1 MRNAHALLAH
11 PVLQTLGWTLLHFVW
26 QGALVASLYAGVAL
40 LLRHATANLRYVVG
54 CACMLLMLALPVAT
68 FLYLDSNANAA
79 AAFDRRALADAPAE
93 THDGTSA
100 KTGTVANAPA
110 RLYANLLIVPGD
122 EGVSAPFQRWAEDR
136 FTSALPWL
144 VLVWFAGALG
154 LTLRLLGGWVL
165 TERLR
170 REPATPLARDWRETL
185 ARLARQLRVSRPVRL
200 CESALVEVPTVIG
213 WLRPVILVPASALAG
228 LSAPQ
233 LEALLAHELAHIR
246 RHDYLCN
253 LLQSVAETVLFYH
266 PAVWWLSGRVRVER
280 EHACDDLAVRTT
292 GDVLVYARA
301 LTTLETLRGQKLNQR
316 TLAVAANG
324 GILMQR
330 IQRLLKV
337 QPASGGRS
345 PLLAGAAVVLIVL
358 AGVIACA
365 QTFSLAQNRD
375 ARAASRDVPAKTARA
390 KRRVAVTFVALPAVH
405 TFYNPRAE
413 KDTRRL
419 LSTLAASQIRA
430 VGFVNENQLYDA
442 EAGGRLDEERVRLL
456 DLWLDAGHELGTQTR
471 AHSNLYKTPL
481 AEFQQDVIRGE
492 EITGKLMSAR
502 GLRPRYFSYPF
513 LNTGANRETK
523 EAAENFLA
531 ARGYRIHQVT
541 IDNSDW
547 LFGRVYAQA
556 RRVEDEATMRR
567 VADEYV
573 PYMERMFEYYEE
585 LSRTTLG
592 YELPQVLMLTANALN
607 AHKMDDLVSMMK
619 RRGYEFVTLEEALE
633 DKAYRQQAANYVGPW
648 GISWLERWALEK
660 GQPLA
665 GEPGL
670 SPYMRQFDISRGG
683 MDYTKLKAK
692 QNGQLQSGA
701 TQN

>member
-11 PVLQTLGWTLLHFVW
+11 PVLQTLGWTLLHFIW
-26 QGALVASLYAGVAL
+26 QGALVAILYAGVAL
-40 LLRHATANLRYVVG
+40 SLRRATANLRYTVA

-68 FLYLDSNANAA
+68 FFHLNSNATAT
-79 AAFDRRALADAPAE
+79 AFDRRTPEDTPAE
-93 THDGTSA
+93 PSGAQGTAATSSS
-100 KTGTVANAPA
+100 APA
-110 RLYANLLIVPGD
+110 RLYANLLIVPEDG
-122 EGVSAPFQRWAEDR
+122 GASAPLQRWAEDR

-144 VLVWFAGALG
+144 VLVWFAGALA
-154 LTLRLLGGWVL
+154 LTLRLAGGWVL

-170 REPATPLARDWRETL
+170 REPAGALAREWRETV

-200 CESALVEVPTVIG
+200 CESAFVEVPTVIG
-213 WLRPVILVPASALAG
+213 WLRPVILVPASALVG

-246 RHDYLCN
+246 RHDYLVN
-253 LLQSVAETVLFYH
+253 LLQSMTEIVLFYH

-280 EHACDDLAVRTT
+280 EHACDDLAVRAT

-301 LTTLETLRGQKLNQR
+301 LTTLETLRGQKANAR
-316 TLAVAANG
+316 TLAVAADG

-330 IQRLLKV
+330 IQRLIKA
-337 QPASGGRS
+337 QPAQAGRS
-345 PLLAGAAVVLIVL
+345 PLLAGAAVVLVVL

-365 QTFSLAQNRD
+365 QTFSSAQNKD
-375 ARAASRDVPAKTARA
+375 ARTEASRGGVLTKTTRA

-413 KDTRRL
+413 KDTERL
-419 LSTLAASQIRA
+419 LATLAANQIRT

-456 DLWLDAGHELGTQTR
+456 NLWLDAGHELGTQTR

-492 EITGKLMSAR
+492 EITGKLMSER
-502 GLRPRYFSYPF
+502 GMRPRYFSYPF
-513 LNTGANRETK
+513 LNTGPNRETK
-523 EAAENFLA
+523 EAAEAFLA

-556 RRVEDEATMRR
+556 RRAEDEATMRR
-567 VADEYV
+567 VADEYL

-585 LSRTTLG
+585 LSQRTLG
-592 YELPQVLMLTANALN
+592 YEPPQVLLLTANALN
-607 AHKMDDLVSMMK
+607 AHKMEDLVAMMK
-619 RRGYEFVTLEEALE
+619 RRGYEFVTLDEALE
-633 DKAYRQQAANYVGPW
+633 DKAYRQAANYVGPW

-660 GQPLA
+660 GQTLT
-665 GEPGL
+665 GEPEL
-670 SPYMRQFDISRGG
+670 SPYMRQFDVSRGG
-683 MDYTKLKAK
+683 TDYAKLHKVK
-692 QNGQLQSGA
+692 N
-701 TQN
+701 

>member
-11 PVLQTLGWTLLHFVW
+11 PVMQTLGWTLLHFIW
-26 QGALVASLYAGVAL
+26 QGALVALLYAGVAL
-40 LLRHATANLRYVVG
+40 SLRRATANARYAFA
-54 CACMLLMLALPVAT
+54 CACMFLMLALPVAT
-68 FLYLDSNANAA
+68 FFQLNSNAAA
-79 AAFDRRALADAPAE
+79 AAFDRRAPEAAPAE
-93 THDGTSA
+93 LSGAAGAPTKSA
-100 KTGTVANAPA
+100 SAPA
-110 RLYANLLIVPGD
+110 RLYANFLIMPDD
-122 EGVSAPFQRWAEDR
+122 EGASAPLQRWAEDR
-136 FTSALPWL
+136 FASALPWL
-144 VLVWFAGALG
+144 VLGWLAGALM
-154 LTLRLLGGWVL
+154 LTLRLAGGWML

-170 REPATPLARDWRETL
+170 REPAGALARDWQETL

-213 WLRPVILVPASALAG
+213 CLRPVILVPASALTG
-228 LSAPQ
+228 LSAQQ

-246 RHDYLCN
+246 RHDYFCN
-253 LLQSVAETVLFYH
+253 LLQSVVETVLFYH

-280 EHACDDLAVRTT
+280 EHACDDLAVRAT

-301 LTTLETLRGQKLNQR
+301 LATLETLRGRKANPR

-330 IQRLLKV
+330 IQRLIKV
-337 QPASGGRS
+337 QPAPAGRS
-345 PLLAGAAVVLIVL
+345 PLLAGASVVLIML

-365 QTFSLAQNRD
+365 QTFGLVRNRET
-375 ARAASRDVPAKTARA
+375 RASRGDVPAKTARA
-390 KRRVAVTFVALPAVH
+390 KRQVAVTFVALPAVH

-419 LSTLAASQIRA
+419 LATLAANRIRT
-430 VGFVNENQLYDA
+430 VGFVNENQLYDH

-456 DLWLDAGHELGTQTR
+456 NLWLDAGHELGTQTR

-492 EITGKLMSAR
+492 EITGKLMSEH
-502 GLRPRYFSYPF
+502 GKGRPRYFSYPF
-513 LNTGANRETK
+513 LNTGASRETK
-523 EAAENFLA
+523 EAAEAFLA

-541 IDNSDW
+541 IDNMDW

-567 VADEYV
+567 VADEYL

-585 LSRTTLG
+585 LSRNTLG

-607 AHKMDDLVSMMK
+607 AHKMEDLVAMMK
-619 RRGYEFVTLEEALE
+619 RRGYEFVTLEQALE

-670 SPYMRQFDISRGG
+670 SAFMRQFDVSRGG
-683 MDYTKLKAK
+683 MDYTKLYKVK
-692 QNGQLQSGA
+692 N
-701 TQN
+701 

>member
-1 MRNAHALLAH
+1 MSNMHALMSH
-11 PVLQTLGWTLLHFVW
+11 PVMRTLGWTLLHFVW
-26 QGALVASLYAGVAL
+26 QGALVALAYAGVAL
-40 LLRHATANLRYVVG
+40 SLRRASANLRYTVA

-68 FLYLDSNANAA
+68 FLRLDANATAA
-79 AAFDRRALADAPAE
+79 AAVAAFERRALETATADAP
-93 THDGTSA
+93 DGAGATAA
-100 KTGTVANAPA
+100 KSHAAPA
-110 RLYANLLIVPGD
+110 RLYANLLFVPD
-122 EGVSAPFQRWAEDR
+122 EEGASAPLQRWAENV
-136 FTSALPWL
+136 FSSALPWL
-144 VLVWFAGALG
+144 VLVWLAGALV
-154 LTLRLLGGWVL
+154 LALRLVGGWVL
-165 TERLR
+165 TERLK

-213 WLRPVILVPASALAG
+213 WLRPVILVPASALTG

-233 LEALLAHELAHIR
+233 LEAILAHELAHIR
-246 RHDYLCN
+246 RHDYLVN

-280 EHACDDLAVRTT
+280 EHACDDLAVRAT

-301 LTTLETLRGQKLNQR
+301 LTTLETLRGQQQAGVR
-316 TLAVAANG
+316 PVLAVAANG
-324 GILMQR
+324 GVLMQR
-330 IQRLLKV
+330 IQRLIKV
-337 QPASGGRS
+337 QPATAGRS
-345 PLLAGAAVVLIVL
+345 PLLAGAAVVLVAL
-358 AGVIACA
+358 ASVIACA
-365 QTFSLAQNRD
+365 QTFNALQTRD
-375 ARAASRDVPAKTARA
+375 ARAARADLPAKTAA
-390 KRRVAVTFVALPAVH
+390 KVKRKVAVTFVSLPAVQ

-419 LSTLAASQIRA
+419 LATLAANQIRA
-430 VGFVNENQLYDA
+430 VGFVNENQLYD
-442 EAGGRLDEERVRLL
+442 EENGGRLDEERVRLL
-456 DLWLDAGHELGTQTR
+456 NLWLDAGHELGTQTR

-481 AEFQQDVIRGE
+481 AEFEQDVIRGE
-492 EITGKLMSAR
+492 EITGKLMSER
-502 GLRPRYFSYPF
+502 GLQRPRYFSYPF
-513 LNTGANRETK
+513 LNTGATRETK

-547 LFGRVYAQA
+547 LYGRVYAQA
-556 RRVEDEATMRR
+556 RRAEDEATMKR

-607 AHKMDDLVSMMK
+607 AHQMDNLVAMMK
-619 RRGYEFVTLEEALE
+619 RRGYEFVTLEEALQ

-660 GQPLA
+660 GQPLG

-670 SPYMRQFDISRGG
+670 SPFMRQFDVSRGG
-683 MDYTKLKAK
+683 MDYNKLKAK
-692 QNGQLQSGA
+692 Q
-701 TQN
+701 

>member
-40 LLRHATANLRYVVG
+40 SLRRATANSRYTVACV
-54 CACMLLMLALPVAT
+54 CMLLMLALPVAT
-68 FLYLDSNANAA
+68 FFKLNSNANAA
-79 AAFDRRALADAPAE
+79 PFDRRAQEDAPAE
-93 THDGTSA
+93 TPAASGQHAGTTAS
-100 KTGTVANAPA
+100 APA
-110 RLYANLLIVPGD
+110 RLYANLLNAPGD
-122 EGVSAPFQRWAEDR
+122 AGASAPLQRWAEDR

-144 VLVWFAGALG
+144 VLVWLTGALV

-233 LEALLAHELAHIR
+233 LEAILAHELAHIR

-253 LLQSVAETVLFYH
+253 LLQSLAETVLFYH

-280 EHACDDLAVRTT
+280 EHACDDLAVSTT

-301 LTTLETLRGQKLNQR
+301 LTTLETLRGQQVNAR

-324 GILMQR
+324 GVLMKR

-337 QPASGGRS
+337 QPAHAGRS
-345 PLLAGAAVVLIVL
+345 PLLAGAAVVLVAL

-365 QTFSLAQNRD
+365 QTFSLVQNRE
-375 ARAASRDVPAKTARA
+375 ARAARDVAAKTARA

-419 LSTLAASQIRA
+419 LATLAANHIRA
-430 VGFVNENQLYDA
+430 VGFVNENQLYD
-442 EAGGRLDEERVRLL
+442 EDAGGRLDEERVRLL
-456 DLWLDAGHELGTQTR
+456 NLWLDAGHELGTQTR

-481 AEFQQDVIRGE
+481 AEFEQDVIRGE
-492 EITGKLMSAR
+492 EITGKLLAER

-513 LNTGANRETK
+513 LNTGATRETK
-523 EAAENFLA
+523 EAAEAFLA

-541 IDNSDW
+541 IDNMDW

-556 RRVEDEATMRR
+556 RRAEDEATMKR
-567 VADEYV
+567 VADEYL

-592 YELPQVLMLTANALN
+592 YEVPQVLLLTANALN
-607 AHKMDDLVSMMK
+607 AHKMEDLVAMMK
-619 RRGYEFVTLEEALE
+619 RRGYEFITLEEALA
-633 DKAYRQQAANYVGPW
+633 DKAYRQQPANYVGPW

-665 GEPGL
+665 GEPGI
-670 SPYMRQFDISRGG
+670 SPYMRQFDVSHGG

-692 QNGQLQSGA
+692 QNSGLPSGA
-701 TQN
+701 AQD

>member
-11 PVLQTLGWTLLHFVW
+11 PVLETLGWTLLHFVW
-26 QGALVASLYAGVAL
+26 QGALVALLYAGVAST
-40 LLRHATANLRYVVG
+40 LRRATANARYTVA
-54 CACMLLMLALPVAT
+54 CACMFLMLALPVAT
-68 FLYLDSNANAA
+68 FFQLDSKATVTI
-79 AAFDRRALADAPAE
+79 FDGRGAEIAPVE
-93 THDGTSA
+93 PSSGTGATAKSA
-100 KTGTVANAPA
+100 SAQA
-110 RLYANLLIVPGD
+110 RLYANFLVVPDD
-122 EGVSAPFQRWAEDR
+122 EGASAPLQRWAEAR

-144 VLVWFAGALG
+144 VLVWLAGALV
-154 LTLRLLGGWVL
+154 LTLRLVGGWVL

-213 WLRPVILVPASALAG
+213 CLRPVILVPASALTG

-246 RHDYLCN
+246 RHDYLVN
-253 LLQSVAETVLFYH
+253 LLQSVTETVLFYH

-280 EHACDDLAVRTT
+280 EHACDDLAVRAT

-301 LTTLETLRGQKLNQR
+301 LTMLETLRGRKGNAR
-316 TLAVAANG
+316 TLAVAADG
-324 GILMQR
+324 GVLMQR
-330 IQRLLKV
+330 IQRLIKV
-337 QPASGGRS
+337 QPAPGARS
-345 PLLAGAAVVLIVL
+345 PLLACAAVVLVML

-365 QTFSLAQNRD
+365 QTFSLVQSND
-375 ARAASRDVPAKTARA
+375 APAGRAFPAKATRA
-390 KRRVAVTFVALPAVH
+390 KRRVAVTFVSLPAVH

-419 LSTLAASQIRA
+419 LETLAANQIRT
-430 VGFVNENQLYDA
+430 VGFVNENQLYDK

-456 DLWLDAGHELGTQTR
+456 NLWLDAGHELGTQTR

-492 EITGKLMSAR
+492 EITGKLMSER
-502 GLRPRYFSYPF
+502 GKERPRYFSYPF
-513 LNTGANRETK
+513 LNAGANRETK
-523 EAAENFLA
+523 AAAEAFLA

-541 IDNSDW
+541 IDNMDW

-556 RRVEDEATMRR
+556 RRAEDEATMQR
-567 VADEYV
+567 VADEYL

-592 YELPQVLMLTANALN
+592 YELPQVLMLTAHALN
-607 AHKMDDLVSMMK
+607 ALKMEDLVAMLK
-619 RRGYEFVTLEEALE
+619 RRGYEFITLEEALQ
-633 DKAYRQQAANYVGPW
+633 DKAYREQAANYVGPR

-660 GQPLA
+660 GAPLA
-665 GEPGL
+665 AEPAI
-670 SPYMRQFDISRGG
+670 SPYMQQFDVSRGG

-692 QNGQLQSGA
+692 P
-701 TQN
+701 